1 MKLVFSEHAWEDY
14 LWWQSAGNEKGLE
27 RIHVLF
33 KNTMRQ
39 PFKGLGK
46 PEPLKG
52 DLSGWWSR
60 RITDEH
66 RFVYRVSGKGEA
78 QSLEI
83 AQLRYHY

>member
-1 MKLVFSEHAWEDY
+1 MKLVFSDLSWADY
-14 LWWQSAGNEKGLE
+14 LYWQSPGNERMLE
-27 RIHVLF
+27 RV
-33 KNTMRQ
+33 NTLIRETRRT
-39 PFKGLGK
+39 PFKGIGK

-66 RFVYRVSGKGEA
+66 RLVYRISGKGDA
-78 QSLEI
+78 QTLEI